1 MKPILVRAAP
11 LAALIAAAS
20 LSGCVAPPSTTVLSR
35 LPEQAAGTTTH
46 TLTPDERKRYDEIDR
61 QALREQ
67 NAAIAAEDAAR
78 LVVLLSAAR
87 HLLRRLLWRRLG
99 ARLGLGIR
107 LRLPGLVV
115 VKSTN
120 AEQLKASRK

>member
-35 LPEQAAGTTTH
+35 LPEQAAGTTAH

-61 QALREQ
+61 QVLREQ
-67 NAAIAAEDAAR
+67 NAAIAAEDAVRAWSYYSPPPVTYYGGYYGGGWGR
-78 LVVLLSAAR
+78 GRGS
-87 HLLRRLLWRRLG
+87 G
-99 ARLGLGIR
+99 FGYGY
-107 LRLPGLVV
+107 PGWWW
-115 VKSTN
+115 
-120 AEQLKASRK
+120 

>member
-61 QALREQ
+61 QVLREQ
-67 NAAIAAEDAAR
+67 NAAIAAEDAA
-78 LVVLLSAAR
+78 
-87 HLLRRLLWRRLG
+87 G
-99 ARLGLGIR
+99 AWSYYSPPPVTYYGGYYGGGWGRGWGSGFGYGY
-107 LRLPGLVV
+107 PGWWW
-115 VKSTN
+115 
-120 AEQLKASRK
+120 